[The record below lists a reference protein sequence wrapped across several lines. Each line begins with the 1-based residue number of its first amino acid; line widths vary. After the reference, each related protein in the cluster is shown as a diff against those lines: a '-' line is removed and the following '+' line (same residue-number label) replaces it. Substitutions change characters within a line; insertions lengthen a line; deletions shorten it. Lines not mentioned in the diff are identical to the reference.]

1 MESRSMLKQAAA
13 IALAMSA
20 VVVLV
25 RAHPHPGDVI
35 TDTFRG
41 RVTEVNLERQTIAID
56 AVDRK
61 TTKLRNYFFFLDP
74 KVKVTRGK
82 KKVQIGELM
91 PGQAAVVCIAE
102 IELNERGQETRYIAF
117 DIKFDLQARPA
128 VY

>member
-1 MESRSMLKQAAA
+1 MKSRSMLKHAAA

-20 VVVLV
+20 VVVPV
-25 RAHPHPGDVI
+25 GAHPHPGDVV

-82 KKVQIGELM
+82 KKVQIGELT
-91 PGQAAVVCIAE
+91 PGQAVVCIAE